1 MDPGVAAPEK
11 SCFTRTEPWV
21 HRTCGLVPRRQ
32 TLCLALAR
40 TGRRMWLLIAHAV
53 RRKSANFKQAIGAV
67 TAPLKL
73 RRTSTKTIW
82 PGWLARAIFVFWD
95 KPCAFTMEEIGGQD
109 CPPGIMLSVAES
121 VLSPALHP

>member
-53 RRKSANFKQAIGAV
+53 RRKPANFKQAIGAV

-82 PGWLARAIFVFWD
+82 PGWLARAIFVFRLR
-95 KPCAFTMEEIGGQD
+95 PNPAI
-109 CPPGIMLSVAES
+109 PP
-121 VLSPALHP
+121 